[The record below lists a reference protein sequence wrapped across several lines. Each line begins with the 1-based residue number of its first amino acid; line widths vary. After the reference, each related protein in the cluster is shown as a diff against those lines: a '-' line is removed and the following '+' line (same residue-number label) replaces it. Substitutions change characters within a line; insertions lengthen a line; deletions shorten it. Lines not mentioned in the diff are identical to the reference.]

1 MTAKKIKEFRGL
13 SENEMKKRLDDLRKE
28 LVKMNA
34 QIATG
39 TMPKS
44 PGLVKNTK
52 KSIAM
57 IMTLMREKELEELS
71 KGLAEKKLTITKSNK
86 DNKEK
91 GDKSKKTEGGK
102 KSR

>member
-1 MTAKKIKEFRGL
+1 MPTKKMKEFRGM
-13 SENEMKKRLDDLRKE
+13 SENELKRRLDDLRKE

-52 KSIAM
+52 KNIAM
-57 IMTLMREKELEELS
+57 IMTLLREKEIEALS
-71 KGLAEKKLTITKSNK
+71 KAVAEKKSAEHDHKKAN
-86 DNKEK
+86 
-91 GDKSKKTEGGK
+91 SKKTEGGK
-102 KSR
+102 KNK

>member
-1 MTAKKIKEFRGL
+1 MPNKKMKEFRGL
-13 SENEMKKRLDDLRKE
+13 SENEMNKRLDDSRKE

-34 QIATG
+34 QISTG

-57 IMTLMREKELEELS
+57 ILTLLRERELEALS
-71 KGLAEKKLTITKSNK
+71 KSATAKKKAKPAKES
-86 DNKEK
+86 KEK
-91 GDKSKKTEGGK
+91 SRKTEGGK
-102 KSR
+102 KSK

>member
-1 MTAKKIKEFRGL
+1 MSSKKMKEFRGL
-13 SENEMKKRLDDLRKE
+13 SENELKKRIDDLRKE

-34 QIATG
+34 QVATG

-57 IMTLMREKELEELS
+57 IMTLQREKEIAALS
-71 KGLAEKKLTITKSNK
+71 KVVAEKKAVKV
-86 DNKEK
+86 NKEA
-91 GDKSKKTEGGK
+91 SKKTEGGK
-102 KSR
+102 KRK